1 MHEVIE
7 RYDEFCFIQSKNGE
21 FIVTKKLILLVF
33 EEDISVLEQE
43 QVDRFNLQEHEDEV
57 EKRYSESGVQ
67 PK

>member
-43 QVDRFNLQEHEDEV
+43 
-57 EKRYSESGVQ
+57 
-67 PK
+67 